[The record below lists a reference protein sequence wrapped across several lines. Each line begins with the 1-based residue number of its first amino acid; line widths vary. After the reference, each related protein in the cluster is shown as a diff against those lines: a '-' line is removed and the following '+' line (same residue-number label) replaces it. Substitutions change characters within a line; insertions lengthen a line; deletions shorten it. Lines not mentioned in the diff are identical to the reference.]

1 MRIELRYNHA
11 IHLFIYLG
19 EFIMTKIIAD
29 TTCGLPLDELSML
42 GVDVIPQIIIFDDE
56 PYRDDTEI
64 DTPTFLSNLQ
74 KAKDLPK
81 TAAPPPALYEPLF
94 EAYAEAGEAI
104 IIPTPSKDLSGTF
117 RSAEIAAE
125 NVPDADVHIID
136 TRTVAGGLGVLVKM
150 AKKWAD
156 EGLPADVIV
165 QKIKDLSQREVV
177 YFLVDTLEYLHKGG
191 RIGNASYLLGSV
203 LQMKPIL
210 GLLDGKVNAIEKQ
223 RTSAKALNRLKELVL
238 EECPKGEI
246 SHITVS
252 HCGGEERATKLAAE
266 LAKALNIE
274 AIPVYVVPPAIVVHA
289 GPGVIE
295 VSFFKS
301 V

>member
-1 MRIELRYNHA
+1 
-11 IHLFIYLG
+11 
-19 EFIMTKIIAD
+19 MTKIIAD
-29 TTCGLPLDELSML
+29 TTCGLPLDELSVL
-42 GVDVIPQIIIFDDE
+42 GIDVIPQIIIFDDQ
-56 PYRDDTEI
+56 PFRDDTEI
-64 DTPTFLSNLQ
+64 DTPTFLSKLE

-94 EAYAEAGEAI
+94 EACAKAGESI
-104 IIPTPSKDLSGTF
+104 VIPTPSKDLSGTF

-156 EGLPADVIV
+156 EGLSAEVIV
-165 QKIKDLSQREVV
+165 QKIMELSQREVV
-177 YFLVDTLEYLHKGG
+177 YFLVDTLEYLYKGG
-191 RIGNASYLLGSV
+191 RIGNASYLFGSV

-252 HCGGEERATKLAAE
+252 HCGGEERATKLAGE

-274 AIPVYVVPPAIVVHA
+274 TIPVYVVPPAIVVHA

-301 V
+301 A